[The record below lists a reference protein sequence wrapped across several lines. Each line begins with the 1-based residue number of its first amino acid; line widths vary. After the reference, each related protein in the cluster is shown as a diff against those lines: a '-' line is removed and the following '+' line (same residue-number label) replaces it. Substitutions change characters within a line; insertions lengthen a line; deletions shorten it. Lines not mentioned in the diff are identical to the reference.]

1 MQFFEKKSFFFWS
14 ITTFISRFYWKIN
27 TAIIILHSTLI
38 IRITFSFIYLRTN
51 KGSPKRR
58 NASRE
63 MFIIVVVTLIS
74 LLRLLLFT
82 CLFRFN
88 EDITWKRRK
97 NAQTRISIFEKEKFL
112 TTWNVIITARF
123 ARFLLHLRFSLSTLV
138 NQQLPR
144 HSRYTPLLVYGDNRP
159 RSRIERTPWKE
170 EAILLRGSDC
180 LPAWSKKI
188 RSPSQILFVSR
199 PMIVN
204 RNIGAP
210 WIGSFDRRRSPW
222 IGSIRLSPHEIH
234 PSRENYRFNWTV
246 RKILSIKSL
255 LSERA
260 AF

>member
-180 LPAWSKKI
+180 LPAWSKKRKSAHHRKFYLYRVQWSLTGTSGPRESA
-188 RSPSQILFVSR
+188 RSIVGVPPGSDLSVYPPMKFIQVERIIVSTE
-199 PMIVN
+199 
-204 RNIGAP
+204 P
-210 WIGSFDRRRSPW
+210 W
-222 IGSIRLSPHEIH
+222 E
-234 PSRENYRFNWTV
+234 RFF
-246 RKILSIKSL
+246 R
-255 LSERA
+255 
-260 AF
+260 

>member
-1 MQFFEKKSFFFWS
+1 MLLSSLSLWFLLFNSE
-14 ITTFISRFYWKIN
+14 
-27 TAIIILHSTLI
+27 ST
-38 IRITFSFIYLRTN
+38 
-51 KGSPKRR
+51 
-58 NASRE
+58 
-63 MFIIVVVTLIS
+63 S
-74 LLRLLLFT
+74 LLTLLLLLT
-82 CLFRFN
+82 YLFRSN
-88 EDITWKRRK
+88 EDRRGGRRRENLEFYLHGETK
-97 NAQTRISIFEKEKFL
+97 DFHLEKEKFL

-144 HSRYTPLLVYGDNRP
+144 HSRYTPLLVYEDNRP

-188 RSPSQILFVSR
+188 RLPSQILFVSR

-204 RNIGAP
+204 RNIGARESARSIVGVP
-210 WIGSFDRRRSPW
+210 PGSD
-222 IGSIRLSPHEIH
+222 LSVYPAMKFIQV
-234 PSRENYRFNWTV
+234 RENYRFNWTV